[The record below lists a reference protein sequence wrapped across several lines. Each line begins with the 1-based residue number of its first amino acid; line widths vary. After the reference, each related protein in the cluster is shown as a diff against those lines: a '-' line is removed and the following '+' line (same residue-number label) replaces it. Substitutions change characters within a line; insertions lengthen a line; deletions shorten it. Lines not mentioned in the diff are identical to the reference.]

1 MIGRLL
7 RLLKGNEAYW
17 RSRGA
22 RIGRD
27 CRILDANF
35 GSEPF
40 LVEIGDRVT
49 ISFDVALVTHDGATW
64 LVRDEK
70 GRRYRYRP
78 IRIGSD
84 VFVGARAI
92 IMPGVEVG
100 DRCIIGA
107 GSIVTRSVPS
117 GAVAVGNPARIIG
130 LYEDFHARALAGVSE
145 ADMRAVDAANP
156 AAKGMQAFRNRVMH
170 ALDPRPRPPLPW
182 PADLAP
188 GGDAP
193 GGEQAP

>member
-1 MIGRLL
+1 
-7 RLLKGNEAYW
+7 
-17 RSRGA
+17 
-22 RIGRD
+22 
-27 CRILDANF
+27 
-35 GSEPF
+35 
-40 LVEIGDRVT
+40 
-49 ISFDVALVTHDGATW
+49 
-64 LVRDEK
+64 
-70 GRRYRYRP
+70 
-78 IRIGSD
+78 

-188 GGDAP
+188 GVMHRAGAGAMRLLFIDLTIARLFQDADFP
-193 GGEQAP
+193 VGGWAVELRAWLAGLAAAGRKAPSLWMWKARARPRRPRRCACCPPMRRAGVCRG